1 MAMRPPCGHV
11 VEDWQMTFPRI
22 THVDA
27 TGSTN
32 QDVLAMLDAE
42 AWPHLSVL
50 VADSQ
55 LAGRGRAGAQ
65 WVTSP
70 GCALTC
76 SVVIDPESVPQLPL
90 TWLPLAVGLAVREAA
105 APWISSHLKWPNDVV
120 ADAPSPD
127 PAWGWGPKIAGIL
140 CERHPSGAIVA
151 GIGVNCLRAEF
162 PVPWAASIEE
172 LAASAPLP
180 RDLLPHLGEA
190 LAATLSQPLSGIRTE
205 YQAASAVVGTDVTVA
220 VPGGSTQRG
229 RVRGFDHDGALLLN
243 APAGE
248 VRITA
253 GDARR
258 IRRTNFM

>member
-120 ADAPSPD
+120 ADAHSPD

-172 LAASAPLP
+172 LAPHAPHP
-180 RDLLPHLGEA
+180 RELLTRVGEA
-190 LAATLSQPLSGIRTE
+190 LAVTLAVPPPRLRAQYE
-205 YQAASAVVGTDVTVA
+205 AASTVVGQNVTVS
-220 VPGGSTQRG
+220 VPGGQVLSG
-229 RVRGFDHDGALLLN
+229 DVIGIDEDGALLLRTESGRVRVT
-243 APAGE
+243 AGE
-248 VRITA
+248 
-253 GDARR
+253 ARR
-258 IRRTNFM
+258 VRGTNFM

>member
-1 MAMRPPCGHV
+1 MG
-11 VEDWQMTFPRI
+11 FSRI
-22 THVDA
+22 TRVA
-27 TGSTN
+27 ETGSTN
-32 QDVLAMLDAE
+32 HDVLAALADD

-55 LAGRGRAGAQ
+55 VAGRGRAGAQ
-65 WVTSP
+65 WVSAP
-70 GCALTC
+70 GTALTC
-76 SVVIDPESVPQLPL
+76 SVVIAPDAVPQIPL
-90 TWLPLAVGLAVREAA
+90 TWIPLVVGLAVRRATA
-105 APWISSHLKWPNDVV
+105 LWIDSHLKWPNDVV
-120 ADAPSPD
+120 ADIPSPD

-140 CERHPSGAIVA
+140 CERHASGVIVA
-151 GIGVNCLRAEF
+151 GIGVNCLRADF

-172 LAASAPLP
+172 LAASAPQP

-190 LAATLSQPLSGIRTE
+190 LTATLSQPLSHIRAE

-229 RVRGFDHDGALLLN
+229 RVLGFDDDGALILN
-243 APAGE
+243 APSGE